1 MENLINKNN
10 LTTLTMINTIKVSS
24 RGQIVIPEEMRNKLN
39 IKEGSRLVMQEQEN
53 RLIIELED
61 EFLNK
66 INELKERK
74 ESFGWTYLAQESF
87 REVWDNKEDEKTWKK
102 YLKKI

>member
-1 MENLINKNN
+1 MENLINKTN
-10 LTTLTMINTIKVSS
+10 LTILTMINTIKVSS

-39 IKEGSRLVMQEQEN
+39 IKEGSRLVVQEQEN
-53 RLIIELED
+53 KLIIELEK

-66 INELKERK
+66 IEGLKERK
-74 ESFGWTYLAQESF
+74 ESSGWTNLAQESF
-87 REVWDNKEDEKTWKK
+87 KDLWDNKEDEKTWKK